1 MGYTIQYRGER
12 LAGEIALAGSKSISN
27 RVLIIRALCGEDF
40 PIRGLANARDT
51 ELLLGLLQS
60 KNELRDAGAAGT
72 TFRFMAAYLA
82 GQPGVQLLTGTERMK
97 QRPVGVLVE
106 ALRRLGADIAY
117 LEKEGYPPLRIG
129 QAAGFG
135 QARELSMAA
144 GTSSQYISAI
154 LMIAP
159 TLREGLSL
167 RLEGKVVSRPYIEM
181 TLKLMRYFGVSHQW
195 EGDTIHIGPQPY
207 QARPFRVEADWS
219 AASYYY
225 AMAAFANEARLQLHG
240 LFEESVQGD
249 AVLVEMMNAFGIQTT
264 YQENG
269 VLLSKKGGVLPKSFE
284 WDFLRCP
291 DLAQTLAVACCGLG
305 VEGRFSG
312 LDTLRIKETDRIAAM
327 QAELGKVGCRME
339 EAQQAGRWYFQTK
352 GKAKVE
358 GLPVFSTYEDH
369 RMAMAFAPMAM
380 LGPIRIQDPQVVGK
394 SYPDFWEDL
403 RKLGFEVT

>member
-1 MGYTIQYRGER
+1 
-12 LAGEIALAGSKSISN
+12 
-27 RVLIIRALCGEDF
+27 
-40 PIRGLANARDT
+40 
-51 ELLLGLLQS
+51 
-60 KNELRDAGAAGT
+60 
-72 TFRFMAAYLA
+72 
-82 GQPGVQLLTGTERMK
+82 
-97 QRPVGVLVE
+97 
-106 ALRRLGADIAY
+106 
-117 LEKEGYPPLRIG
+117 
-129 QAAGFG
+129 
-135 QARELSMAA
+135 
-144 GTSSQYISAI
+144 

-291 DLAQTLAVACCGLG
+291 D
-305 VEGRFSG
+305 
-312 LDTLRIKETDRIAAM
+312 
-327 QAELGKVGCRME
+327 
-339 EAQQAGRWYFQTK
+339 
-352 GKAKVE
+352 
-358 GLPVFSTYEDH
+358 
-369 RMAMAFAPMAM
+369 
-380 LGPIRIQDPQVVGK
+380 
-394 SYPDFWEDL
+394 
-403 RKLGFEVT
+403 